1 MAVSSVVLCV
11 EGVMQKNT
19 SLAPIPLGIGLYHG
33 LSSVFSVL
41 LISGND
47 KKQTDHWLALEALN
61 RHSAA
66 EYNEGVR
73 IFMDEEQRKAH
84 QVDSLRVRGFNI
96 DLVIDPDPGS
106 AINLLNSGFN
116 VMTFTHSAYAL
127 PQWRPDHVEKVRSWD
142 DIVAYEDQMAR
153 LRAVDKRLN
162 DKEKDSL

>member
-1 MAVSSVVLCV
+1 MAISSVVICV

-19 SLAPIPLGIGLYHG
+19 SLAPIPLGVGLYHG
-33 LSSVFSVL
+33 LCSVFNVL
-41 LISGND
+41 LIAEND

-61 RHSAA
+61 QHSAI

-73 IFMDEEQRKAH
+73 MFMGEEQRKAH
-84 QVDSLRVRGFNI
+84 QVNALRIRGFSI
-96 DLVIDPDPGS
+96 ELVVDPNPDS
-106 AINLLNSGFN
+106 AIHMLNNGFN

-162 DKEKDSL
+162 EKEEGM